1 MNIGNGQFWRGDCLE
16 LMRQIPDASVDMIL
30 CDLPY
35 GTTDCAWDAVISLE
49 EMWSNYWRIAKPN
62 AAIVLTASQP
72 FTSALIM
79 SQIKFFKCE
88 WIWQKN
94 KGSNFATTKWYPFK
108 EHESVLI
115 FAKNKTQYYPQMQ
128 ERSESGKAMIKGNVI
143 TKAKEKPSSFVGKG
157 ALTKEHQKTHLD
169 PNLRVPSSVQKF
181 NVERG
186 LHPTQKPVDL
196 FAYLIRTYT
205 QPGQLVLDNCAGS
218 GTTAIAAEREGRKWL
233 CIEQDETYYNAACGR
248 VWKEVLKL

>member
-35 GTTDCAWDAVISLE
+35 GTTQNKWDSLIPFE
-49 EMWSNYWRIAKPN
+49 PLWAHYWRVAKPN
-62 AAIVLTASQP
+62 AAIVLTAAQP
-72 FTSALIM
+72 FTSALVM
-79 SQIKFFKCE
+79 SQVEYFKYE
-88 WIWQKN
+88 WIWHK
-94 KGSNFATTKWYPFK
+94 SRATGHLNAKKMPMR
-108 EHESVLI
+108 EHESICVFGKGSI
-115 FAKNKTQYYPQMQ
+115 YYEPQMYNKTKGFRKAQKSVKSSGSYGDVKEGIFREVNEELAYP
-128 ERSESGKAMIKGNVI
+128 K
-143 TKAKEKPSSFVGKG
+143 
-157 ALTKEHQKTHLD
+157 
-169 PNLRVPSSVQKF
+169 SVQKF
-181 NVERG
+181 NDCFHDREAG

-205 QPGQLVLDNCAGS
+205 QPGQIVLDNCAGS
-218 GTTAIAAEREGRKWL
+218 GTTAIAAERERRKWL